1 MRPGHYQSQPAG
13 YRAFIPRPF
22 LDGTGAAADYLPS
35 LRTGNLQAPVM
46 YLSHYFK
53 AEREGYYQHLQD
65 VRDHGMREE
74 WLKFFLRGVA
84 DVSSEATRTA
94 RAIVKLRD
102 ADRTRIVNEPG
113 RVASNALRVYAL
125 LLRFP
130 MVSENHAAETL
141 EVSFTSAN
149 RLIERMADIGILV
162 ERTGDLRNRVFG
174 YSAYI
179 ELFQER

>member
-1 MRPGHYQSQPAG
+1 
-13 YRAFIPRPF
+13 
-22 LDGTGAAADYLPS
+22 
-35 LRTGNLQAPVM
+35 
-46 YLSHYFK
+46 
-53 AEREGYYQHLQD
+53 
-65 VRDHGMREE
+65 MREE

-84 DVSSEATRTA
+84 DVSPEATRTA

-125 LLRFP
+125 LFRFP
-130 MVSENHAAETL
+130 MVSVNHAAETL